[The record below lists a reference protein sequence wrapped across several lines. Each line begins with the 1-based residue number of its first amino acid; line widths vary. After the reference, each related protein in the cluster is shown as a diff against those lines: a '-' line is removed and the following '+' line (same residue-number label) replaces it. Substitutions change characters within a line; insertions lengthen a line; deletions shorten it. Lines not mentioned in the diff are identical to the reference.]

1 MVFRLTWLA
10 SLALIGLVILRLT
23 RLFLPT
29 ESGLPWQVVVVV
41 AAALGATVTWA
52 ATKARFGVVGHTLS
66 HATLFLIFGFL
77 YVGGELSDA
86 TFPPL
91 DVINDIPSEL
101 SAGLTIFRYSAPPVA
116 SLAGVVV
123 LSTLMV
129 WALAAIATW
138 GLLNNSP
145 YVAIVPPVVFY
156 LQLAVIDRQATGML
170 WTSALLLLVG
180 GGLAAIAADQK
191 SGGGHAGHGRQRA
204 QLQAVLV
211 PVLAIV
217 TVTAVSVLGTRQAV
231 EADVVP
237 TGGVLDWTNRSGIG
251 GGFGSVSYNPFID
264 VHRSLVSNSETPAF
278 SATVT
283 GDVPPE
289 QVYWRLLTMDSYN
302 AEGGFWLAS
311 RDELEDLDETSWEAD
326 EYEFRGATVPVI
338 QDVRISNLSSGW
350 LPAAYSPVSIFSEKR
365 LIANTTR
372 VDPIDGSLHIDGVTG
387 RNMTYRI
394 QSLVPAVDSQV
405 LAADSSG
412 ESLSPLFAAAASDG
426 QFPPVPAPAPA
437 LGEPDGLD
445 KYRDLSRDADP
456 TGSLRELAERLTLG
470 LETDYEKAL
479 ALEHFFRDPEL
490 FNYSTTIAP
499 GERDSDLTEWLLD
512 PLSPG
517 HREGYCEQFSASMGV
532 LARLLDIPT
541 RTVLG
546 FTPGEVQQ
554 EDGSILVRD
563 RNAHAWVEVWLSAQG
578 WVRFDPT
585 PRGDGVNPT
594 TFHETELSALEL
606 EGYFT
611 ELEEAALAAQG
622 QGGGGGDVTVRD
634 PNFDTERFAGGGG
647 GDTTTNDGGGFSLP
661 GWATQAA
668 FWLVVVAIALGAV
681 PAIKRRRRRRR
692 IRRFEDGDVAA
703 AWAEIVDRL
712 IDSGVG
718 VSQADTPDEV
728 ATSTDAAMHPLAEAY
743 GEVVYSDGHEIAS
756 ESHQAAVASL
766 TATEQSLRSRESGWQ
781 RIRRIYRVRSL
792 LPDWIKRI
800 RKR

>member
-10 SLALIGLVILRLT
+10 SFSLLALVILRLT
-23 RLFLPT
+23 RLFLPS

-52 ATKARFGVVGHTLS
+52 ATKARLGPTGLIVGHIM
-66 HATLFLIFGFL
+66 LFLVFGYL
-77 YVGGELSDA
+77 YLGGELSD
-86 TFPPL
+86 TPLPPL
-91 DVINDIPSEL
+91 EVLNDIPSEL

-116 SLAGVVV
+116 PLAGVVV

-129 WALAAIATW
+129 WALAAVATW

-145 YVAIVPPVVFY
+145 YLGIVPPVVFY
-156 LQLAVIDRQATGML
+156 LQLAVIDRQTTGML
-170 WTSALLLLVG
+170 WTTTLLLLVG

-191 SGGGHAGHGRQRA
+191 AGGGHAGHGRQRA

-211 PVLAIV
+211 PVLAIAA
-217 TVTAVSVLGTRQAV
+217 VTAVSVLGTRQAV

-237 TGGVLDWTNRSGIG
+237 AGGVLDWTNRSGIG
-251 GGFGSVSYNPFID
+251 GGFGSVSYTPFID

-278 SATVT
+278 SATLT
-283 GDVPPE
+283 GDVPPG
-289 QVYWRLLTMDSYN
+289 QIYWRLLTMDSYN
-302 AEGGFWLAS
+302 AEGGFWFAS
-311 RDELEDLDETSWEAD
+311 RDELEDLEETSWEAD
-326 EYEFRGATVPVI
+326 EFEFRGATVPVI
-338 QDVRISNLSSGW
+338 QQVRISNLSSAW

-365 LIANTTR
+365 LIQNTTR

-387 RNMTYRI
+387 RNMTYSI
-394 QSLVPAVDSQV
+394 QSLVPVVDSGV
-405 LAADSSG
+405 LAADASG
-412 ESLSPLFAAAASDG
+412 ESLSPLFAAAAGDG
-426 QFPPVPAPAPA
+426 LFQPVPTPAPD
-437 LGEPDGLD
+437 LIEPADLD
-445 KYRDLSRDADP
+445 QYRDLPRDADP
-456 TGSLRELAERLTLG
+456 TGGLRELAERLTLG

-479 ALEHFFRDPEL
+479 ALEHFFRDPQL
-490 FNYSTTIAP
+490 FRYSTTIAP
-499 GERDSDLTEWLLD
+499 EDRESGLTEWLLVGD
-512 PLSPG
+512 SPG

-546 FTPGEVQQ
+546 FTPGEVQE

-563 RNAHAWVEVWLSAQG
+563 KNAHAWVEVWLDAQG

-594 TFHETELSALEL
+594 TFQETGLLPVQLEQ
-606 EGYFT
+606 YFSQ
-611 ELEEAALAAQG
+611 LEEAALAAQG
-622 QGGGGGDVTVRD
+622 ASGGGGDPAVRS

-647 GDTTTNDGGGFSLP
+647 SAPTTDGGGFSLP
-661 GWATQAA
+661 SWATQAA
-668 FWLVVVAIALGAV
+668 FWLAVAVVALGTV

-728 ATSTDAAMHPLAEAY
+728 AISTDAAMHPLAEAY
-743 GEVVYSDGHEIAS
+743 GEVVYSAGKEVAS
-756 ESHQAAVASL
+756 ETHQAAVASL
-766 TATEQSLRSRESGWQ
+766 TATEKSLRSRESGWQ
-781 RIRRIYRVRSL
+781 RLRRIYRVRSL

>member
-1 MVFRLTWLA
+1 MVFRLTGLA
-10 SLALIGLVILRLT
+10 SFSLIALVILRLT
-23 RLFLPT
+23 RLFLPS

-52 ATKARFGVVGHTLS
+52 ATKARFGVTGLILS
-66 HATLFLIFGFL
+66 HVTLFLIFGYL
-77 YVGGELSDA
+77 YLGGELSD
-86 TFPPL
+86 TTLPPL
-91 DVINDIPSEL
+91 DVLSDIPAEL
-101 SAGLTIFRYSAPPVA
+101 SAGLTIFRFSAPPVA

-123 LSTLMV
+123 LSTMML
-129 WALAAIATW
+129 WALAAVATW
-138 GLLNNSP
+138 GLLNNGP
-145 YVAIVPPVVFY
+145 YLSIVPPVVFY
-156 LQLAVIDRQATGML
+156 LQLAVIDRQTTGML
-170 WTSALLLLVG
+170 WTTTLLLLVG

-191 SGGGHAGHGRQRA
+191 AGGGHAGHGRQRA
-204 QLQAVLV
+204 ALQAVVV
-211 PVLAIV
+211 PVLAIMAI
-217 TVTAVSVLGTRQAV
+217 TAVSVLGTRQAV

-283 GDVPPE
+283 GDIPPE
-289 QVYWRLLTMDSYN
+289 QVYWRLLTMDTYN
-302 AEGGFWLAS
+302 AEGGFWFAS
-311 RDELEDLDETSWEAD
+311 RDELEDLDETGWEAD
-326 EYEFRGATVPVI
+326 EFEFRGTTVPVI
-338 QDVRISNLSSGW
+338 QDVRISNLSSAW
-350 LPAAYSPVSIFSEKR
+350 LPAAYSPVSVFSEKR

-372 VDPIDGSLHIDGVTG
+372 VDPVDGSLHIDGVTG

-394 QSLVPAVDSQV
+394 QSLVPVADSGV
-405 LAADSSG
+405 LAADSTG
-412 ESLSPLFAAAASDG
+412 ESLSPLFAAAAGDG
-426 QFPPVPAPAPA
+426 LFPPEPSPAPDLP
-437 LGEPDGLD
+437 EPDGLD
-445 KYRDLSRDADP
+445 RYVDVPRDADP
-456 TGSLRELAERLTLG
+456 TGGLRELADRLTLG

-499 GERDSDLTEWLLD
+499 EDRDSGLTDWLLD

-532 LARLLDIPT
+532 LARLLNIPT

-546 FTPGEVQQ
+546 FTPGEVLE

-563 RNAHAWVEVWLSAQG
+563 RNAHAWVEVWLDNQG

-594 TFHETELSALEL
+594 TFRETGLTPLQLEQ
-606 EGYFT
+606 YFT
-611 ELEEAALAAQG
+611 DLEEAALAAQSDG
-622 QGGGGGDVTVRD
+622 GGGGGDPAVRD

-647 GDTTTNDGGGFSLP
+647 SATTTDGGGFSLP
-661 GWATQAA
+661 GWVTQAA
-668 FWLVVVAIALGAV
+668 FWLVVAVIALGTI

-692 IRRFEDGDVAA
+692 IRRLEEGDVGA

-718 VSQADTPDEV
+718 VSEADTPGEV
-728 ATSTDAAMHPLAEAY
+728 ATSTDPAMHPLAEAY
-743 GEVVYSDGHEIAS
+743 GEVIYSATHEIEPAS
-756 ESHQAAVASL
+756 QEAAIASL
-766 TATEQSLRSRESGWQ
+766 TATEQRLRSRESAWQ
-781 RIRRIYRVRSL
+781 RLRRIYRVRSL

-800 RKR
+800 RR